1 MTYDPGAAGDLVG
14 TDTLL
19 DYDAGEPHQE
29 RTIRE
34 SNQTF
39 SGIAGETTASLGI
52 AKQPMQVGSFQIDY
66 NADMIG
72 GQGSFCPMLLGLPL
86 LIAHQSIVLHGCY
99 ENGDGIIIFF
109 PKKTKTRCLLFSTLL
124 YRLWALPVAH

>member
-19 DYDAGEPHQE
+19 DYDAGAPPLHHE

-52 AKQPMQVGSFQIDY
+52 AKQPMQVGSLQIDY
-66 NADMIG
+66 NADMI
-72 GQGSFCPMLLGLPL
+72 S
-86 LIAHQSIVLHGCY
+86 A
-99 ENGDGIIIFF
+99 
-109 PKKTKTRCLLFSTLL
+109 
-124 YRLWALPVAH
+124 